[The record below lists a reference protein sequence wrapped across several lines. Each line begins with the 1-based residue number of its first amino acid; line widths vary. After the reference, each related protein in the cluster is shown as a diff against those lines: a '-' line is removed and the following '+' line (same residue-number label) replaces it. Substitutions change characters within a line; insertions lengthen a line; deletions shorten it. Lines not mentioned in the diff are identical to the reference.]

1 MSKLRNVV
9 HHIKHHAKKVK
20 KRHVA
25 AVGLMFV
32 GFSLPKINTVLQV
45 QKARN
50 EVLVFGSPK
59 LPRVRSYIQTQSS
72 SKEIAWV
79 LPPDCGPAKPT
90 HAPDE
95 CGVQQWQGYSET
107 NPAADVWLAIINTGN
122 QACTVT
128 ITQLTMS
135 YRSTT
140 DGRSNPTRSILSTGI
155 NGVQLLT
162 DGTNGDGWGN
172 YVRDLLPGSTFTLPA
187 NLHAYVHPFG
197 PIVAIP
203 EKATELTLTFAANI
217 SEGCAVSGGIDTF
230 EEVGKPNTNPPYTK
244 NGSVT
249 DYIKEALKTPWITE
263 TVTPQK
269 PVSYSIQRLP
279 RSERTGWYKGK
290 DE

>member
-1 MSKLRNVV
+1 MPKLRHIV

-25 AVGLMFV
+25 AIGLMFV
-32 GFSLPKINTVLQV
+32 GFSLPKINAVLHV

-50 EVLVFGSPK
+50 EVLISGSPK
-59 LPRVRSYIQTQSS
+59 LPRVRSHIQTQSS
-72 SKEIAWV
+72 SKEIAAV
-79 LPPDCGPAKPT
+79 LPPSCGPAKPA

-107 NPAADVWLAIINTGN
+107 NPAADVWLAIINTSN

-128 ITQLTMS
+128 ITELTMS

-140 DGRSNPTRSILSTGI
+140 DNRVNPTRSILSSSI
-155 NGVQLLT
+155 NGIQLLT
-162 DGTNGDGWGN
+162 DGTDEGWGH

-197 PIVAIP
+197 PIIAVP
-203 EKATELTLTFAANI
+203 EKATELTITFAANI
-217 SEGCAVSGGIDTF
+217 SPGCAVSGGIDTF
-230 EEVGKPNTNPPYTK
+230 EEVGKPNTNFPYTK
-244 NGSVT
+244 NGSIT
-249 DYIKEALKTPWITE
+249 DYIKEALKTPWVTE
-263 TVTPQK
+263 TVTTQK
-269 PVSYSIQRLP
+269 PISYSIQRLP

-290 DE
+290 EE